1 MKLKDLLKETKVW
14 ERKFG
19 EPLPTLDSVMRK
31 HQGNSKD
38 EAKEINE
45 FKNEKH
51 NFYDDIVK
59 GEVELMLEKSLSTL
73 KHALDEISNY
83 SLSYAGDQ
91 NALYFMTKKTRKN
104 LKKLHAEVDK
114 ILKKAKSYK

>member
-1 MKLKDLLKETKVW
+1 MKLKSLLKETKVW

-19 EPLPTLDSVMRK
+19 EPLPTLDSVMKK

-38 EAKEINE
+38 EVNE
-45 FKNEKH
+45 

-59 GEVELMLEKSLSTL
+59 GEVETMLKKSLSTL
-73 KHALDEISNY
+73 DHALEEISNY

-91 NALYFMTKKTRKN
+91 KALYFMTKKTR
-104 LKKLHAEVDK
+104 LKTVRKLHSEIDR

>member
-1 MKLKDLLKETKVW
+1 MKLKSILKEGKVW

-19 EPLPTLDSVMRK
+19 EPLPTLDSVMKK

-38 EAKEINE
+38 EVNE
-45 FKNEKH
+45 

-59 GEVELMLEKSLSTL
+59 GEVETMLKKSLSTL
-73 KHALDEISNY
+73 DHALEEISNY

-91 NALYFMTKKTRKN
+91 KALYFMVKIVN
-104 LKKLHAEVDK
+104 LQFQGCLHVRFWPPSNHTFHSQ
-114 ILKKAKSYK
+114 L